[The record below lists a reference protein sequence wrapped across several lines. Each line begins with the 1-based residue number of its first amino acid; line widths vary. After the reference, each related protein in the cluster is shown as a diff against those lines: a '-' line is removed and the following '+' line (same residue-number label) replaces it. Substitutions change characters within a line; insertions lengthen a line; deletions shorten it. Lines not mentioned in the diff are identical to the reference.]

1 LEKKV
6 ELANK
11 EKESVVSDKSSTTS
25 SPAQKENSVNNEDKS
40 KSRLPINPVVAYRVE
55 AAIVS
60 YLHSQIKYILPF
72 KIHA

>member
-1 LEKKV
+1 LEKKA

-11 EKESVVSDKSSTTS
+11 EKESVVSDKSSTAS
-25 SPAQKENSVNNEDKS
+25 SPAQKENSVNNEAKS
-40 KSRLPINPVVAYRVE
+40 KSRLPINPVVAYRV
-55 AAIVS
+55 AAVVAS